1 MEKQDWKTRLVEE
14 YLQLHERYEKLRA
27 FNNKREVE
35 GYFADHNEPH
45 TPEEKK
51 AARKELH
58 VTELLRAQQRTM
70 GEYLHLLE
78 LRAQLEDIDLVSRV

>member
-1 MEKQDWKTRLVEE
+1 MEKQDWKTRMVEE

-35 GYFADHNEPH
+35 GYLANRDEPR

-51 AARKELH
+51 AARKECH

-78 LRAQLEDIDLVSRV
+78 LRAELEGIDLVSRT